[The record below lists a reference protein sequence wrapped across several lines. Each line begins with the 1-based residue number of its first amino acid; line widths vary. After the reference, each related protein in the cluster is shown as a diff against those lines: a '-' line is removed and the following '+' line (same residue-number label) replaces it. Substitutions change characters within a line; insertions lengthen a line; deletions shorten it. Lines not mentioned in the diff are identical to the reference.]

1 MMISWAWESKLAS
14 EHVRRA
20 ASRASSIKAT
30 RPAVKGA
37 PTLPQHR
44 YRVPTDL
51 LGLGVRARVEGGVS
65 VSYDL
70 VVPLTLAHES
80 RRAWSRACG
89 I

>member
-20 ASRASSIKAT
+20 ASRAASQ
-30 RPAVKGA
+30 RLHGPAAKGA